1 MKTIT
6 LDFETYYDSDYSLS
20 KLTTEAYIRDLR
32 FETIGVC
39 VQVGGGEKQWFSGDD
54 FRTQVFLEQF
64 DWANSAL
71 LCHNTMF
78 DGAIL
83 AWRYGIRPKFY
94 LDTLSM
100 ARPVTGQTVGGS
112 LKRLAELFAVGVKG
126 DEVVKAIGKRRKDF
140 TPEEMERYGSYCQND
155 TQLTTDLFKT
165 LYKYTTKEE
174 LQVIDMMLR
183 MFIDPVLELDYDMLT
198 AHLTE
203 VRAKR
208 DALIASLTDGTGMD
222 HIMSNPKFA
231 GKLMELGVDP
241 PMKTSLRTGK
251 QTFAFSK
258 QDVAFTELLHHD
270 DERVQILVAAR
281 LGLKSTIEESRTQA
295 FLDIWKRGQMP
306 FPLTYWAAH
315 TGRAGGADNINMQ
328 NLPRGGALRRAIVA
342 PEGHSIVAGDSS
354 QIEART
360 VAWLAGQ
367 TDLVAAFAAGVDIY
381 SDFAAS
387 IYNKPINKKD
397 TPLERHVGKT
407 AILGLGYGMG
417 ADKFQFTLKVGK
429 PKVEIEQAEAKRVV
443 NLYRNKYSRIVDL
456 WRDADNAIH
465 AMLNGDEYWLGV
477 GIKLRCT
484 QDGVHL
490 PNGMM
495 IRYANLRREGD
506 DVVFDMRKG
515 PTKLYAGRMVENIVQ
530 ALARIVVFQ
539 QMLKIHNKLVT
550 MDNPEGYARFRVVGT
565 VHDEN
570 ITVVPTAVAERMK
583 AFMEKVMSTAPV
595 WAPGLPVAC
604 EVGVGQRYGS
614 AK

>member
-1 MKTIT
+1 
-6 LDFETYYDSDYSLS
+6 
-20 KLTTEAYIRDLR
+20 
-32 FETIGVC
+32 
-39 VQVGGGEKQWFSGDD
+39 
-54 FRTQVFLEQF
+54 LEQF

-83 AWRYGIRPKFY
+83 AWRYGIRPAFY

-140 TPEEMERYGSYCQND
+140 TPEEMARYGSYCKND

-198 AHLTE
+198 THLTE

-231 GKLMELGVDP
+231 EKLVELGVSP
-241 PMKTSLRTGK
+241 PMKVSPRTGK

-281 LGLKSTIEESRTQA
+281 PGLKSTIEESRTQA
-295 FLDIWKRGQMP
+295 FLDIWKRGSMP
-306 FPLTYWAAH
+306 FTLLYWAAH
-315 TGRAGGADNINMQ
+315 TGRAGGGDNINVQ
-328 NLPRGGALRRAIVA
+328 NLPRGGALRRAILA

-387 IYNKPINKKD
+387 IYGKPINKKD

-539 QMLKIHNKLVT
+539 QMLKIHKKLSEF
-550 MDNPEGYARFRVVGT
+550 DRPEALARFRVVGT

-570 ITVVPTAVAERMK
+570 ITVVPTQVAERTK
-583 AFMEKVMSTAPV
+583 AFMEKVMSTAPA
-595 WAPGLPVAC
+595 WALGLPVAC
-604 EVGVGQRYGS
+604 EVGIGTRYGE